1 MAHKLKGP
9 CKSRM
14 IGATCRVQVL
24 EWWFMAGEER
34 VEEARRAVPPPPPP
48 YPPNPAGVPLIADA
62 SVCPV
67 CHRHRVA
74 PAQIATSGYVFCYKC
89 AYTAVAAHSRCPVT
103 LIRSGLDDIRR
114 LFPSA

>member
-1 MAHKLKGP
+1 
-9 CKSRM
+9 M
-14 IGATCRVQVL
+14 IGAACRVQVL
-24 EWWFMAGEER
+24 EWWFTAGEER